1 MIIGNKTFDTKHHG
15 YIMGILNV
23 TPDSFS
29 DGGKYDHLDAALKH
43 ADEMVRDG
51 AAIIDVGG
59 ESTRPGYT
67 LISDEEEIARVTP
80 VIEALKKEFD
90 VPVSLDTYKSGVA
103 KAGIEAGA
111 DLINDIWGLKWDG
124 TMAAVLAETG
134 VASCLMHNRKDTDY
148 KDYLNDVV
156 ADLDETMKMAK
167 EAGIKKET
175 IMLDPGIGFAKDLD
189 QNLELMNHLELLN
202 QWDVPVLL
210 GTSRK
215 SMIGLTLDLPSDQ
228 RVEGTVATTVSGY
241 MKGCRFFRVHD
252 VKENMRAMKMIEAI
266 CAKKGEQM
274 MDQITIKDL
283 EVYANHGL
291 YKEEKALGQK
301 FLVSA
306 ILSLDTKLAGVSDQ
320 MDYSVDYGKVCHR
333 IKEILTENDFS
344 LIECV
349 AETVAKKLLLE
360 FSLIRKLEIE
370 VKKPWAPIGLPLDY
384 VSVKIKRGWHRAY
397 LGVGSNM
404 GDRMEYINQAINAIE
419 AQDDTRVVHVSSLIE
434 TKPYGGV
441 VQDDFLNGC
450 IAIDTLKEPEEL
462 LDFLMDVEAQAGRVR
477 TIHWGPRTLDLD
489 ILMYDDLVMNER
501 RLTIPHKEMHKRLFV
516 LEPLEEIAP
525 YLMHPLL
532 GQTITQLKEKI
543 KEEQ

>member
-1 MIIGNKTFDTKHHG
+1 MCKIGRTDDG
-15 YIMGILNV
+15 
-23 TPDSFS
+23 S
-29 DGGKYDHLDAALKH
+29 DY
-43 ADEMVRDG
+43 
-51 AAIIDVGG
+51 
-59 ESTRPGYT
+59 
-67 LISDEEEIARVTP
+67 
-80 VIEALKKEFD
+80 
-90 VPVSLDTYKSGVA
+90 
-103 KAGIEAGA
+103 
-111 DLINDIWGLKWDG
+111 
-124 TMAAVLAETG
+124 
-134 VASCLMHNRKDTDY
+134 
-148 KDYLNDVV
+148 
-156 ADLDETMKMAK
+156 
-167 EAGIKKET
+167 
-175 IMLDPGIGFAKDLD
+175 
-189 QNLELMNHLELLN
+189 N
-202 QWDVPVLL
+202 Q
-210 GTSRK
+210 
-215 SMIGLTLDLPSDQ
+215 
-228 RVEGTVATTVSGY
+228 
-241 MKGCRFFRVHD
+241 RF
-252 VKENMRAMKMIEAI
+252 
-266 CAKKGEQM
+266 GS
-274 MDQITIKDL
+274 
-283 EVYANHGL
+283 YANHGL

-333 IKEILTENDFS
+333 IKEILTENDFN

-462 LDFLMDVEAQAGRVR
+462 LDFLMDVEAQAERVR